1 MLHRCTCVRPSPAL
15 ARALVP
21 LASSSPRITSPAS
34 RRPHSTSSRPV
45 PRQEDLPTT
54 DASLYPG
61 HVPVNPFQRA
71 LLTLGSA
78 VMGLVDTHRH
88 DMIATLSETSSP
100 LASLRRL
107 QSHLRSSPSGRAL
120 LRTRPTLNSATVSLA
135 SLAALPPGTL
145 GHAYAA
151 WLARNRVSPDTRDPV
166 RYVPGHSD
174 GELAYV
180 MRRYRESHDLYH
192 VVLGFGVSLPAEV
205 VVKWF
210 EASNFGLPVAVLSG
224 LVGPLRMERDERRRL
239 WRTYGPWAL
248 RAGARAQ
255 CLIGV
260 PWEQEWETPLDELRQ
275 KWGVERPPVGFKAW
289 RDEGR
294 RLEALRR
301 NAEGV

>member
-1 MLHRCTCVRPSPAL
+1 M
-15 ARALVP
+15 
-21 LASSSPRITSPAS
+21 
-34 RRPHSTSSRPV
+34 

-54 DASLYPG
+54 DTSLYPG
-61 HVPVNPFQRA
+61 HVPINPFQRA

-88 DMIATLSETSSP
+88 GPSLSLSFLEPATHPQSDAHRAHPARPPADMIATLSETSSP

-120 LRTRPTLNSATVSLA
+120 LRARPTLTTSTLDLA
-135 SLAALPPGTL
+135 ALAALPQGTL

-166 RYVPGHSD
+166 RYIAHD
-174 GELAYV
+174 EELAYV

-192 VVLGFGVSLPAEV
+192 VVLGFGVSLPAEL

-210 EASNFGLPVAVLSG
+210 EAANFGLPVAVLSG
-224 LVGPLRMERDERRRL
+224 LVGPLRMESGERRRL
-239 WRTYGPWAL
+239 WRAYGPWAL

-260 PWEQEWETPLDELRQ
+260 HWEREWETPLDELRAR
-275 KWGVERPPVGFKAW
+275 WGVERPPVGFKAW

-301 NAEGV
+301 AADEGV